1 MSSMT
6 KMMGAKA
13 LLVAMATTL
22 TSLAAQAYGFE
33 CVTGSVAPGST
44 AAGCTT
50 QGSSLA
56 SWDLVGDLL
65 TIRNADVVGNG
76 SVITGISF
84 DAVAGQTVSLSALQ
98 GPGVLYTSGGGANL
112 PASLG
117 WSTDFEFSPNK
128 HPTSNGINAGESL
141 AFDLSGVSLADVRSG
156 AFKFGVHIQA
166 LGDDRSEKLINMT
179 PAVPEPESYAMVL
192 AGVVIVGGVLRS
204 RQLRA

>member
-6 KMMGAKA
+6 KMM
-13 LLVAMATTL
+13 VAMAATL

-56 SWDLVGDLL
+56 SWDLVGNLL

-76 SVITGISF
+76 SAITGISF
-84 DAVAGQTVSLSALQ
+84 DAVAGQTVALSALQ
-98 GPGVLYTSGGGANL
+98 GPGVLYATGGGVNL

-117 WSTDFEFSPNK
+117 WSTDFEFSPDK
-128 HPTSNGINAGESL
+128 HPMSNGINAGESL
-141 AFDLSGVSLADVRSG
+141 AFDVGGVSLADVRSG

-166 LGDDRSEKLINMT
+166 LDGDRSEKLINMT

-192 AGVVIVGGVLRS
+192 AGVVMVGGVLRG
-204 RQLRA
+204 RLLR